1 MHQVGVAAATKSEYK
16 PGVVDDLF
24 LNLFRNKLVQVIK
37 PIFYFYFFLM
47 NLVEDVTILLKLYF
61 GSYFLGF

>member
-1 MHQVGVAAATKSEYK
+1 VKLCELMNQVGVAAATKSEYK

-37 PIFYFYFFLM
+37 PLF
-47 NLVEDVTILLKLYF
+47 
-61 GSYFLGF
+61 